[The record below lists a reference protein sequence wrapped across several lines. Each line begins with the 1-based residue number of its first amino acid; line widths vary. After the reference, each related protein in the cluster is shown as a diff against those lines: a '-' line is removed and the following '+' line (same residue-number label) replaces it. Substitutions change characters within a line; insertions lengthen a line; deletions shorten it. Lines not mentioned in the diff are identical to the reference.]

1 MFVLHTSNRAE
12 NLIEHLTKI
21 LEAPQQ
27 SVLSKE
33 VFLIQSQGMERWLS
47 QQLAERSRLWANF
60 EYLFPAKFFNS
71 MSAKL
76 GLSLQQQAFSR
87 ESLLWQFELMLRDLT
102 DPVYQPL
109 LQYLQGDGIDRK
121 RFQLAQQ
128 LAYLYDQYQ
137 FMRPDWLAI
146 WEKGESIALA
156 DSNEVTERTQKWQ
169 AALWRQL
176 LARQDDDQ
184 DVSHHGERWLA
195 AIEALKYK
203 RHGDL
208 TQILP
213 ERISILGINTLS
225 PMYLAYLQALSQ
237 HIQVHFYLI
246 NPCQEFWAE
255 SHKTVKQ
262 QLRQQTLQSTQVNE
276 PDVLPINPLL
286 AMLGQQGRDFQ
297 VLLLEQQ
304 ANEIEISSFD
314 AVESAG
320 EVSLLQ
326 QVQNDILNNQAG
338 EPLPLANNDSS
349 LSIHSCH
356 SRMRE
361 VEVLKDQLV
370 ACFEENPDLDIRNV
384 VIMAPDIQTYLPYI
398 DATFDDIPYA
408 IADRSLRQSNNLLD
422 ILLRFFD
429 LSQSRM
435 LWDDV
440 LSVLEEPAVGEQF
453 GLFDADL
460 VLVQHWIQEVRIRWG
475 ESALHREELGVGN
488 FSENSWQAGLERL
501 LMGYAVPSDH
511 EFCDDVLPY
520 SDIEGSQAQAL
531 GGFYSYFKLI
541 KQARKDLAK
550 EHTLTQWL
558 SKLHYY
564 AEQLI
569 IQNQDFELPWGQMR
583 ELFETLADASEQFP
597 QEITLVVLI
606 DYLESMASEQK
617 TATGFMR
624 GQLTFCSMLP
634 MRAIPFSVIGL
645 LGMNEGEFPNV
656 DGRAAFD
663 LMDTE
668 FRRGDRSRR
677 ADERYQFLEILISA
691 REKVLISYLGQSI
704 KNNDEIPPSVVV
716 SELLDVLEQYY
727 RVKPDDVV
735 TRHPLQAHSPRYFME
750 AGSESNDRSAL
761 FSYSNAA
768 LGVAKRLQAKND
780 DETTGWWQGELVGRE
795 PPAKEMVIDLQD
807 LFRFYNHPQRYFV
820 ETHLQMRLKGVEEIS
835 VSSESFELNNLEK
848 YVVYQEWL
856 ERHIDDEDL
865 VVDDEFLKRLRA
877 EGRWPHG
884 QLGNQQFEK
893 MSKELSGFAGKIREL
908 NIGEKQEPRLIDYH
922 IGDYRL
928 KGTLNGVHERGNL
941 LYRYARCK
949 AKDQLK
955 AWLNHLIF
963 INASNGATASI
974 GVAESYFLH
983 MDGSWKFATVE
994 NPQASLLSLLDGYRT
1009 AQTQLSPILPS
1020 AAVAYVDR
1028 LLKTKS
1034 KSQKTPEDVAQEAFD
1049 KDFEYDAYY
1058 QLLYRGASSTEL
1070 VESEA
1075 FKESVDEIFQGLFS
1089 AKEGVTF
1096 GSDKAD

>member
-12 NLIEHLTKI
+12 NLLEHLTKI
-21 LEAPQQ
+21 LEAPQE

-60 EYLFPAKFFNS
+60 EYLFPAKFFNA

-87 ESLLWQFELMLRDLT
+87 ESLLWQFEYMLRDLR
-102 DPVYQPL
+102 DPAYQPL
-109 LQYLQGDGIDRK
+109 LQYLQGDSIDRK

-137 FMRPDWLAI
+137 FMRPDWLAT
-146 WEKGESIALA
+146 WERGEKIDLQ
-156 DSNEVTERTQKWQ
+156 DSNEVTERTQRWQ

-176 LARQDDDQ
+176 LARQDESL

-195 AIEALKYK
+195 AIDALKHK
-203 RHGDL
+203 RRGDL
-208 TQILP
+208 TEILP
-213 ERISILGINTLS
+213 ERISVLGINTLS

-237 HIQVHFYLI
+237 HIQVHFYLL

-255 SHKTVKQ
+255 SNQSVKQ
-262 QLRQQTLQSTQVNE
+262 QLRQQSLQASQIHE
-276 PDVLPINPLL
+276 PDELPINPLL

-320 EVSLLQ
+320 DISLLQ
-326 QVQNDILNNQAG
+326 QLQNDVLNNQAG
-338 EPLPLANNDSS
+338 EPFLLNNQDSS
-349 LSIHSCH
+349 LSIHACH

-370 ACFEENPDLDIRNV
+370 ACFEENPELDLREV
-384 VIMAPDIQTYLPYI
+384 VVMAPDIQMYLPYI

-408 IADRSLRQSNNLLD
+408 VADRSLRQSNHLLD

-435 LWDDV
+435 LWDEV
-440 LSVLEEPAVGEQF
+440 LGVLEEPAVREQF

-460 VLVQHWIQEVRIRWG
+460 LLVQHWIQETRIRWG
-475 ESALHREELGVGN
+475 ESAIHREELGIGN

-501 LMGYAVPSDH
+501 LMGYAVPSDQ

-531 GGFYSYFKLI
+531 GGFYSFFKLI
-541 KQARKDLAK
+541 KQARKDLAR

-558 SKLHYY
+558 DKLHYY
-564 AEQLI
+564 AEHLL
-569 IQNQDFELPWGQMR
+569 IQNQDFELSWGQLR
-583 ELFETLADASEQFP
+583 ELFDTMSEASEQFP
-597 QEITLVVLI
+597 QTISLVVLI
-606 DYLESMASEQK
+606 DYLESVSSEQK

-634 MRAIPFSVIGL
+634 MRAIPFSVIGI

-677 ADERYQFLEILISA
+677 ADERYQFLETLVSA
-691 REKVLISYLGQSI
+691 RQQVLISYLGQSI

-727 RVKPDDVV
+727 RIDTDNMV
-735 TRHPLQAHSPRYFME
+735 TRHPLQAHSSRYFHE
-750 AGSESNDRSAL
+750 NNGAIHDRNTL
-761 FSYSNAA
+761 FSYSAAA
-768 LGVAKRLQAKND
+768 LGVAQRLQSSANT
-780 DETTGWWQGELVGRE
+780 ESTNWWTGELVGRE
-795 PPAKEMVIDLQD
+795 QPPQEMVVDLQD

-820 ETHLQMRLKGVEEIS
+820 ENHLQVRLQGQEEIT
-835 VSSESFELNNLEK
+835 VPSESFELDNLEK
-848 YVVYQEWL
+848 FLVNQEWL
-856 ERHIDDEDL
+856 GRHMSDDDL
-865 VVDDEFLKRLRA
+865 AVGEGFLKRLRA

-884 QLGNQQFEK
+884 EFGDQLFDK
-893 MSKELSGFAGKIREL
+893 MSEELGGFVEKLRSL
-908 NIGEKQEPRLIDYH
+908 DLGEKQEPLAIDYH

-928 KGTLNGVHERGNL
+928 RGALDGMYEHGNL
-941 LYRYARCK
+941 LYRYSRCK

-955 AWLNHLIF
+955 AWLTHLIF
-963 INASNGATASI
+963 MNAGDNAPTVASST
-974 GVAESYFLH
+974 ESFFLH
-983 MDGSWKFATVE
+983 MDGSWKFSAIKD
-994 NPQASLLSLLDGYRT
+994 PQADLIALLDTYRE
-1009 AQTQLSPILPS
+1009 AQKVLSPMLPS
-1020 AAVAYVDR
+1020 SGVAYMDR
-1028 LLKTKS
+1028 VLNTS
-1034 KSQKTPEDVAQEAFD
+1034 SRSQKDPVEVAQDAFE
-1049 KDFEYDAYY
+1049 KDYGYDAYL
-1058 QLLYRGASSTEL
+1058 QLLYRGGNHTEL
-1070 VESEA
+1070 FESEA
-1075 FKESVDEIFQGLFS
+1075 FQRSIDVIFQPLFE
-1089 AKEGVTF
+1089 AKQGVSFNTD
-1096 GSDKAD
+1096 S

>member
-12 NLIEHLTKI
+12 NLLEHLTKI
-21 LEAPQQ
+21 LEAPQE

-47 QQLAERSRLWANF
+47 QQLAERSKLWANF
-60 EYLFPAKFFNS
+60 EYLFPAKFFNA

-87 ESLLWQFELMLRDLT
+87 ESLLWQFEYMLRDLS
-102 DPVYQPL
+102 DPAYQPL
-109 LQYLQGDGIDRK
+109 VQYLQGDAVDRK

-137 FMRPDWLAI
+137 FMRPDWLAA
-146 WEKGESIALA
+146 WEQGNTIDLQ

-176 LARQDDDQ
+176 LASQDESL

-195 AIEALKYK
+195 AIDALKHK
-203 RHGDL
+203 RRGDL

-213 ERISILGINTLS
+213 ERISVLGINTLS

-237 HIQVHFYLI
+237 HIQVHFYLL

-255 SHKTVKQ
+255 SNKAVKQ
-262 QLRQQTLQSTQVNE
+262 QLRQQSLQASQIHE
-276 PDVLPINPLL
+276 PDELPINPLL

-314 AVESAG
+314 AVESVG
-320 EVSLLQ
+320 DTSLLQ
-326 QVQNDILNNQAG
+326 QLQNDVLNNQAG
-338 EPLPLANNDSS
+338 EPFTLSSNDSS
-349 LSIHSCH
+349 LSIHACH

-370 ACFEENPDLDIRNV
+370 ACFDENPELDLREV
-384 VIMAPDIQTYLPYI
+384 VVMAPDIQTYLPYI

-408 IADRSLRQSNNLLD
+408 VADRSLRQSNHLLD

-429 LSQSRM
+429 LSQSRL
-435 LWDDV
+435 LWGDV
-440 LSVLEEPAVGEQF
+440 LGVLEEPAVREQF

-460 VLVQHWIQEVRIRWG
+460 LLVQHWIQETRIRWG
-475 ESALHREELGVGN
+475 ESALHREELGVGH

-501 LMGYAVPSDH
+501 LMGYAVPSDQA
-511 EFCDDVLPY
+511 FCDDVLPY

-541 KQARKDLAK
+541 KQARKDLAR
-550 EHTLTQWL
+550 EYTLTQWL
-558 SKLHYY
+558 EKLHYY
-564 AEQLI
+564 AEHLL
-569 IQNQDFELPWGQMR
+569 IQNQDFELPWGQLR
-583 ELFETLADASEQFP
+583 ELFDMMSEASEQFP

-606 DYLESMASEQK
+606 DYLESTASEQK

-677 ADERYQFLEILISA
+677 ADERYQFLETLVSA
-691 REKVLISYLGQSI
+691 RQKVLISYLGQSI

-727 RVKPDDVV
+727 RIDAADIV
-735 TRHPLQAHSPRYFME
+735 TCHPLQAHSSRYFQAE
-750 AGSESNDRSAL
+750 NSTNDDRTTL
-761 FSYSNAA
+761 FSYSTAA
-768 LGVAKRLQAKND
+768 LGVAQRLQLPNNG
-780 DETTGWWQGELVGRE
+780 EPSSWWKGELIGRDPVPE
-795 PPAKEMVIDLQD
+795 EMVVDLQD

-820 ETHLQMRLKGVEEIS
+820 ENQLQTRLQGLEEIT
-835 VSSESFELNNLEK
+835 VPSESFELDNLEK
-848 YVVYQEWL
+848 FFVNQEWL
-856 ERHIDDEDL
+856 GRHLSDDDL
-865 VVDDEFLKRLRA
+865 AVGEGFLKRLRA

-884 QLGNQQFEK
+884 ELGDQLFEN
-893 MSKELSGFAGKIREL
+893 MSQELGSFVEKLREL
-908 NIGEKQEPRLIDYH
+908 DLGEKQQPLAIDYH

-928 KGTLNGVHERGNL
+928 RGTLDGVYERGNL
-941 LYRYARCK
+941 FYRYSRCK

-963 INASNGATASI
+963 INDTSI
-974 GVAESYFLH
+974 AKGVTESFFLH

-994 NPQASLLSLLDGYRT
+994 NPQASLLSLLDAYRA
-1009 AQTQLSPILPS
+1009 AQTELSPILPS

-1028 LLKTKS
+1028 LLKTNS
-1034 KSQKTPEDVAQEAFD
+1034 RSQKTPEEVAQEAFE
-1049 KDFEYDAYY
+1049 KEYEYDAYY
-1058 QLLYRGASSTEL
+1058 QLLYRGGNNAEL
-1070 VESEA
+1070 FETEA
-1075 FKESVDEIFQGLFS
+1075 FQKTIGDVFQVLFK
-1089 AKEGVTF
+1089 AKEGVKLGVGETV
-1096 GSDKAD
+1096 

>member
-12 NLIEHLTKI
+12 NLLEHLTKI

-60 EYLFPAKFFNS
+60 EYLFPAKFFNA
-71 MSAKL
+71 MSNKL
-76 GLSLQQQAFSR
+76 GLSLEQQAFSR
-87 ESLLWQFELMLRDLT
+87 ESLLWQFEDMLRDLS

-109 LQYLQGDGIDRK
+109 SQYLQGDSVDRK

-137 FMRPDWLAI
+137 FLRPDWLAL
-146 WEKGESIALA
+146 WERGESIELQ
-156 DSNEVTERTQKWQ
+156 DSNEVTERTQRWQ
-169 AALWRQL
+169 SALWRQL
-176 LARQDDDQ
+176 LSRQDDSV

-195 AIEALKYK
+195 AIDELKHK
-203 RHGDL
+203 RRGDL

-213 ERISILGINTLS
+213 ERISVLGINTLS

-237 HIQVHFYLI
+237 HIQVHFYLL

-255 SHKTVKQ
+255 SNQSVKK
-262 QLRQQTLQSTQVNE
+262 QLREQSLQASKIHE
-276 PDVLPINPLL
+276 PDELPINPLL

-314 AVESAG
+314 AVESSG
-320 EVSLLQ
+320 ELSLLQ
-326 QVQNDILNNQAG
+326 QLQNDILNNQAG
-338 EPLPLANNDSS
+338 EDFLLSATDCS
-349 LSIHSCH
+349 LSIHACH

-370 ACFEENPDLDIRNV
+370 ACFEANPDLDLRDV

-408 IADRSLRQSNNLLD
+408 VADRSLRRSNHLLD
-422 ILLRFFD
+422 ILLRFFE
-429 LSQSRM
+429 LSQSRL
-435 LWDDV
+435 LWGDV
-440 LSVLEEPAVGEQF
+440 LSVLEEPAVSEQF
-453 GLFDADL
+453 GLFEADL
-460 VLVQHWIQEVRIRWG
+460 QLVQHWISETRIRWG
-475 ESALHREELGVGN
+475 ESALHREELGVGH

-501 LMGYAVPSDH
+501 LMGYAVPDDQA
-511 EFCDDVLPY
+511 FCDDVLPY

-541 KQARKDLAK
+541 KQARKDLAR
-550 EHTLTQWL
+550 EYTLAQWVE
-558 SKLHYY
+558 KLRYY
-564 AEQLI
+564 AEHLL
-569 IQNQDFELPWGQMR
+569 IQNQDFELPWGQLR
-583 ELFETLADASEQFP
+583 ELFNTMSEAAEHYTQTV
-597 QEITLVVLI
+597 TLVVLI
-606 DYLESMASEQK
+606 DYLESTASEQK

-677 ADERYQFLEILISA
+677 ADERYQFLEILVSA
-691 REKVLISYLGQSI
+691 RQQVMISYLGQSI

-727 RVKPDDVV
+727 RIKANEVV
-735 TRHPLQAHSPRYFME
+735 IKHPLQAHSPRYFSPQH
-750 AGSESNDRSAL
+750 AGENDRTQL
-761 FSYSNAA
+761 FSYSKAA
-768 LGVAKRLQAKND
+768 LGVAKRLQTQTNS
-780 DETTGWWQGELVGRE
+780 ETQPWWQGELIGRE
-795 PPAKEMVIDLQD
+795 QPAREMVVDLQD

-820 ETHLQMRLKGVEEIS
+820 ENHLQTRLQGLETITVP
-835 VSSESFELNNLEK
+835 SESFELDNLEK
-848 YVVYQEWL
+848 FFVNQEWL
-856 ERHIDDEDL
+856 GRHLSDDDL
-865 VVDDEFLKRLRA
+865 AVDDGFLKRLRA

-884 QLGNQQFEK
+884 ELGDQLFET
-893 MSKELSGFAGKIREL
+893 MSQELGVFVEKLREL
-908 NIGEKQEPRLIDYH
+908 DLGKKQDPLAIDYH

-928 KGTLNGVHERGNL
+928 RGTLDGVYERGNL
-941 LYRYARCK
+941 LYRYSRCK
-949 AKDQLK
+949 ARDQLM
-955 AWLNHLIF
+955 AWLNHLVFVNSDAPAVTGI
-963 INASNGATASI
+963 T
-974 GVAESYFLH
+974 ESFFLH
-983 MDGSWKFATVE
+983 MDGSWKFATLE
-994 NPQASLLSLLDGYRT
+994 NPQKHLLSLLDAYRE
-1009 AQTQLSPILPS
+1009 AQTALSPILPS
-1020 AAVAYVDR
+1020 ASVAYVER
-1028 LLKTKS
+1028 LLKPSSRS
-1034 KSQKTPEDVAQEAFD
+1034 KKTPQEVALEAFQS
-1049 KDFEYDAYY
+1049 EYQYDAYY
-1058 QLLYRGASSTEL
+1058 QLLYRGGQPAEL
-1070 VESEA
+1070 FESDA
-1075 FKESVDEIFQGLFS
+1075 FENTIETIFQVMFE
-1089 AKEGVTF
+1089 AKEGVKL
-1096 GSDKAD
+1096 GADNVA